1 MSESWSFL
9 QAHCFRLMSE
19 RVFLY
24 VAFGVRSR
32 GSKELRNVD
41 DLLPLVVLKWLV
53 NVHLFLFEQVGQ
65 SIPEQLDE

>member
-1 MSESWSFL
+1 
-9 QAHCFRLMSE
+9 MSE

>member
-1 MSESWSFL
+1 
-9 QAHCFRLMSE
+9 MSE
-19 RVFLY
+19 RVFLN

>member
-1 MSESWSFL
+1 
-9 QAHCFRLMSE
+9 MSE

-41 DLLPLVVLKWLV
+41 DFLPVVVLKWLV
-53 NVHLFLFEQVGQ
+53 NVHLFLFE
-65 SIPEQLDE
+65 